1 MRECNPTKPRPPK
14 KVGCDT
20 HKNEAVASVKIKGY
34 KKFRKRVRRLQEDTK
49 QLNRELEKAVELK
62 EKLF

>member
-14 KVGCDT
+14 KVGV
-20 HKNEAVASVKIKGY
+20 VASVKIKGY